1 MNACMKRILIIGS
14 GGSGKTT
21 LAQRLGEKTGIE
33 VIHLDAL
40 YWKPNWVRTDND
52 DWDRTIAELIA
63 GDEWIMDGNYSRT
76 MKMRMPAADTVI
88 FLDLP
93 RTICFWRIFK
103 RVMRY
108 HGRNR
113 PDVAPGCNEKF
124 DLEFLLWIWN
134 YPNRTKPK
142 VEALL
147 KSFHNKIKVIRLR
160 SAKEVENFIGDIS
173 R

>member
-1 MNACMKRILIIGS
+1 MKKILIIGS

-21 LAQRLGEKTGIE
+21 LAQRLGEKTGIK
-33 VIHLDAL
+33 VIHLDTL

-52 DWDRTIAELIA
+52 DWDTTVTELIA
-63 GDEWIMDGNYSRT
+63 GDEWIMDGNYSRS
-76 MKMRMPAADTVI
+76 MKLRMPAADTVI

-93 RTICFWRIFK
+93 RAICLWRMCR

-108 HGRNR
+108 YGKNR
-113 PDVAPGCNEKF
+113 PDMAAGCNEKF

-147 KSFHNKIKVIRLR
+147 KNFQDKIKVIRLR
-160 SAKEVENFIGDIS
+160 STKEVENFIGDIS